1 MACLVRMRSRNNTCT
16 SGFTLLELVLV
27 IAIIGIAAGIIT
39 VRFGGL
45 DAWNERSALRKLS
58 ETLVLLNNQAVMDQA
73 FYRLEF
79 DLEENSYRVG
89 VMRPENMVT
98 ESTCGA
104 NLPPLELELA
114 ALLSPSMASGATMI
128 PPPSIPS
135 LALPTNLPSS
145 MAFLDIVTPRGT
157 HMRDSDSSEKPYL
170 LFSPRGFSEFGVIHL
185 GNRQKIV
192 KTVLSNPWTGLA
204 EIFDGYK
211 ELQWTLGQQ
220 RGGS

>member
-1 MACLVRMRSRNNTCT
+1 MQTERLHSAR
-16 SGFTLLELVLV
+16 GFTLLELLLV
-27 IAIIGIAAGIIT
+27 VAIIGISMGILT

-45 DAWNERSALRKLS
+45 DAWNERSAIRKLS

-73 FYRLEF
+73 YYRLEF

-89 VMRPENMVT
+89 VMRAENMIAQ
-98 ESTCGA
+98 STCGA

-114 ALLSPSMASGATMI
+114 ALLSPSMSSGTTMI

-135 LALPTNLPSS
+135 LAVPTKLPSS

-157 HMRDSDSSEKPYL
+157 HVRDSGSTERPYL
-170 LFSPRGFSEFGVIHL
+170 LFSPRGFSEFGVVHL
-185 GNRQKIV
+185 GNRQKLV

-204 EIFDGYK
+204 EIFNGYK
-211 ELQWTLGQQ
+211 ELQWTLGRQKD
-220 RGGS
+220 GS